1 MAPVVDRLTGEYED
15 VVEIRAL
22 NVENDEEAARLASGF
37 RVQYVPTFVFVDAE
51 GTTVET
57 LVGEVSEADLRDAL
71 DAIK

>member
-1 MAPVVDRLTGEYED
+1 MVPVVDRLTGEYEGVVD
-15 VVEIRAL
+15 VRAL
-22 NVENDEEAARLASGF
+22 NVENDEEAAQLASGF

-57 LVGEVSEADLRDAL
+57 LVGEVSEADLREAL